1 MSAQNDPTAASL
13 LAAVGRMQLWLDL
26 HPQTV
31 SVAGEIGSHPDFK
44 SDDWDFR
51 LYAMDRKD
59 VEAVLNFA
67 RKELEEKKNG

>member
-1 MSAQNDPTAASL
+1 MTTAGEPTAASL

-44 SDDWDFR
+44 SDSWEYR
-51 LYAMDRKD
+51 MYAMDRKD
-59 VEAVLNFA
+59 MEAVLNFA
-67 RKELEEKKNG
+67 RKELEEKNNG